1 MHAERAG
8 WSSDQVARAVGS
20 GSGSLPRVDFVSE
33 AERCLSCDGD
43 VGTLKSRTRIVL
55 CFEQGAFEAKEVL
68 KQCKAG
74 AACPTIR
81 SEALRRLVPPRQ
93 RYAYDLIVRV
103 GLQRYLGARQRDEIR
118 ATLRETRG
126 IKLSAGTVSNLC
138 DRFLLMLER
147 LHLHRAPALRDAM
160 EGGYP
165 MHLDATCEGGRGGLF
180 VVMDGWRG
188 WVLGATRIP
197 GEREEELR
205 PLVDKT
211 AAIFGEP
218 LATVR
223 DLGDGVEAAVR
234 ALRERGVPDLACH
247 YHFLKNVGAKLL
259 NGAYSGLRHA
269 LDQTHVRGDLRALL
283 RQLRRYCQS
292 DGYQG
297 RLGVG
302 NVREELAAL
311 VLWLLEGEGR
321 KDQVFPFSLPHVDL
335 VRRIEQVVGLARQWA
350 PAPHSEPERRA
361 LQKLR
366 ELPRRVHKRAGIN
379 ETLRRLDEG
388 WQAFCEL
395 RDVLRLS
402 DAELPRADLRY
413 RQQHLPQ
420 LELLRLKEIERD
432 LLRYKLDLEQRAGNG
447 NKQSPSAVIL
457 SYLQTYGVHLFGH
470 PARRDDDGTVI
481 AVVPRTNNPVEHLF
495 GNEKQRLR
503 RRLGRA
509 HLARDLQQ
517 QPAQA
522 ALVANLTRPDYVRVL
537 CGSLDNLASAF
548 ASLDGVNIAGTTPLH
563 RDHRD
568 HQHHR
573 RIRQLI
579 GSSGDRVPLSS
590 RAQTDDPSPQAEQ
603 EPKVRLADVEG
614 LTKEQL
620 RARCGEVF
628 VHQQRPSSPNAGAS
642 NTRPQLKPKRE
653 PTQRIYPL
661 GKLAGQIIKE
671 LVRAGYSRSTSTLSV
686 YRTQAFANFH
696 MRSPADMGGAEVAE
710 YLLHLAD
717 NTGLQLRSWR
727 GYRYAILL
735 LYAVVLRRPQEVEN
749 IPTHPDK
756 LRLLAAERP
765 LAA

>member
-1 MHAERAG
+1 M
-8 WSSDQVARAVGS
+8 DI
-20 GSGSLPRVDFVSE
+20 
-33 AERCLSCDGD
+33 
-43 VGTLKSRTRIVL
+43 LKSRTRLVFS
-55 CFEQGAFEAKEVL
+55 FEQGAFEAKEVL
-68 KQCKAG
+68 KKCKAE
-74 AACPTIR
+74 AACPTIG

-118 ATLRETRG
+118 ADLREKPG
-126 IKLSAGTVSNLC
+126 IRLSAGTVSNLC
-138 DRFLLMLER
+138 DRFLLELER
-147 LHLHRAPALRDAM
+147 LHLHRAPALREAM

-197 GEREEELR
+197 GEREEDLR

-211 AAIFGEP
+211 AALFGDP

-283 RQLRRYCQS
+283 RELRRYCQS
-292 DGYQG
+292 NGYQG

-302 NVREELAAL
+302 DVREELAAL

-335 VRRIEQVVGLARQWA
+335 VHRIEQLVGLARQWV

-432 LLRYKLDLEQRAGNG
+432 LLRYKQELEQQAGNG
-447 NKQSPSAVIL
+447 SKQSPSAVIL
-457 SYLQTYGVHLFGH
+457 SYLRTYGGHLFGH
-470 PARRDDDGTVI
+470 PARRDDGGTVL

-495 GNEKQRLR
+495 GHDKQKLR

-522 ALVANLTRPDYVRVL
+522 ALAANLTRPDYVRVL

-548 ASLDGVNIAGTTPLH
+548 ASLDGMDVEGTTPLH

-568 HQHHR
+568 HKLHR
-573 RIRQLI
+573 CIRQLV
-579 GSSGDRVPLSS
+579 GPGGTRRADWGEGEEREPPLQTGKESASSIVDI
-590 RAQTDDPSPQAEQ
+590 D
-603 EPKVRLADVEG
+603 G
-614 LTKEQL
+614 LTEEQL
-620 RARCGEVF
+620 RARCAGIF
-628 VHQQRPSSPNAGAS
+628 VSVSPPRSPERRAS
-642 NTRPQLKPKRE
+642 NPRPKRQRKPK
-653 PTQRIYPL
+653 PAHHIHPL
-661 GKLAGQIIKE
+661 GELAKQIFDE
-671 LVRAGYSRSTSTLSV
+671 LALAEYAPSTCRLCVTCAQLL
-686 YRTQAFANFH
+686 ADH
-696 MRSPADMGGAEVAE
+696 HGRSPAEMGGTEVVE
-710 YLLHLAD
+710 YLRHLAEQ
-717 NTGLQLRSWR
+717 TGLQLATWRS
-727 GYRYAILL
+727 YRYALRIV
-735 LYAVVLRRPQEVEN
+735 YAVALHRPQEVEQ
-749 IPTHPDK
+749 IPTHPD
-756 LRLLAAERP
+756 RLPPLLNAQPKAA
-765 LAA
+765 